1 MKAYKGS
8 GFVVE
13 LLLNVSIDRSERSA
27 SCLCHFTTREVAP
40 VPIVLEAGWTP
51 ESV

>member
-13 LLLNVSIDRSERSA
+13 LILNIRTDRGEQSA
-27 SCLCHFTTREVAP
+27 SCLGHFTTRKIAP

-51 ESV
+51 EPV